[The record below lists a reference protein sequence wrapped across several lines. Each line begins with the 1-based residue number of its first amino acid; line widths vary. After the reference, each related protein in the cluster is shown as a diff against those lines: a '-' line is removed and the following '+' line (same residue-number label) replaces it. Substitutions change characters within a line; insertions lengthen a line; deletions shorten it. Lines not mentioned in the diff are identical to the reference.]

1 MSHTFHVSEEEYADL
16 AAYAEGINETPDWVF
31 QAWVQ
36 GMIDRMEARKSAQRK
51 LQLNT
56 SHTFHVSDEQYA
68 KLVNYADKHKVTPEK
83 LFQTWIDTNICADIE
98 TSGEIESI

>member
-36 GMIDRMEARKSAQRK
+36 GMIDRMEARKSALRDQVN
-51 LQLNT
+51 Q
-56 SHTFHVSDEQYA
+56 SHTFQISDEQYIE
-68 KLVNYADKHKVTPEK
+68 LVNYAKKHKETPEAI
-83 LFQTWIDTNICADIE
+83 FQAWIDKNICADIG
-98 TSGEIESI
+98 TSGETGKI